1 MWRTGGGSVSLRE
14 ASGQSAGTT
23 ASKAGFEAAVLWHAE
38 LQAGSV
44 DDASD
49 VTGRLIL
56 KRPHGVAG

>member
-1 MWRTGGGSVSLRE
+1 MWRTSRRGVSLRE

-23 ASKAGFEAAVLWHAE
+23 ASKARVETAVLRHAE